1 MYTWMEYP
9 NVEMWNK
16 DTFETIEECVE
27 DAKKHYFVESG
38 DVIYIGEC
46 KPATIGGIYLDDVL
60 ERVEE
65 DMYEQ
70 VGDAAY
76 DWDISS
82 TRGPYENRQSIYD
95 KYNKKLEKLVKDY
108 IKEIEEGSKFYT
120 VTNVQEVMV
129 G

>member
-9 NVEMWNK
+9 NTEMWNK

-27 DAKKHYFVESG
+27 DAKKHYFIGCG

-70 VGDAAY
+70 VGDVAY

-82 TRGPYENRQSIYD
+82 TKGPYENRQSIYD

-120 VTNVQEVMV
+120 VTNVQEVIV